1 MTPIESI
8 YEIEEALS
16 DLQKYLHSKDRIV
29 FKKAQIKY
37 KQLVDRFF
45 REHVR
50 FVKLKQRINC
60 LDNVDYF
67 IGLMES
73 VKERYD
79 MISQCQI

>member
-8 YEIEEALS
+8 YEIEEAIA

-45 REHVR
+45 REHVKY
-50 FVKLKQRINC
+50 VKPEQRNNC
-60 LDNVDYF
+60 LVDVDYF
-67 IGLMES
+67 IGLMDS
-73 VKERYD
+73 VKDCYD
-79 MISQCQI
+79 MILQCQI

>member
-8 YEIEEALS
+8 YEVEEALS

-29 FKKAQIKY
+29 SKKAQIKY

-45 REHVR
+45 REHVKY
-50 FVKLKQRINC
+50 VKPEQRINC
-60 LDNVDYF
+60 LDDVDYF
-67 IGLMES
+67 MSLMDS
-73 VKERYD
+73 VKECYD

>member
-8 YEIEEALS
+8 YEIEAALS

-45 REHVR
+45 REHVKY
-50 FVKLKQRINC
+50 VKPEQRNNC
-60 LDNVDYF
+60 LDDVDSF
-67 IGLMES
+67 IGLMDS
-73 VKERYD
+73 VKESYD

>member
-8 YEIEEALS
+8 YEIEAALT

-45 REHVR
+45 REHVT
-50 FVKLKQRINC
+50 
-60 LDNVDYF
+60 
-67 IGLMES
+67 
-73 VKERYD
+73 
-79 MISQCQI
+79 

>member
-8 YEIEEALS
+8 YEIEAALS

-29 FKKAQIKY
+29 SKKAQIKY

-45 REHVR
+45 REHVKY
-50 FVKLKQRINC
+50 VKPEQRNNC
-60 LDNVDYF
+60 LDDVDYF
-67 IGLMES
+67 IGLMDS
-73 VKERYD
+73 VKECYD

>member
-16 DLQKYLHSKDRIV
+16 DLQKYLHSNDKIV

-45 REHVR
+45 REHVKY
-50 FVKLKQRINC
+50 VKSEQRKDC
-60 LDNVDYF
+60 LDDVDYF
-67 IGLMES
+67 IGLIDS
-73 VKERYD
+73 IKERYD

>member
-29 FKKAQIKY
+29 SKKVQMKY

-45 REHVR
+45 
-50 FVKLKQRINC
+50 KSMWSMKD
-60 LDNVDYF
+60 DNKCPVN
-67 IGLMES
+67 
-73 VKERYD
+73 
-79 MISQCQI
+79 